1 MVSKIKS
8 MIHQFRLP
16 ELQLPEFT
24 ADEWRIVA
32 ILAVFALLLAVEGS
46 FARRERRPK
55 EYRQSYLA
63 NLGTLF
69 LNDTLLSLLSVSSLW
84 VVAEHYAG
92 FGLLSAVSDPLLKA
106 ALSFVLL
113 DLALYF
119 WHRANHSFDWL
130 WMFHK
135 VHHSDPVMNVST
147 AFRLHFVEVL
157 LTIVVKALFIVAVG
171 VDAAIVMANE
181 AIITLFVLFHH
192 ANLSFPG
199 ERWLGRLAIVPY
211 LHRVHHSVERVEHDR
226 NFGAVFSGWDRMFG
240 TLAEVTPAKIG
251 LRDVPGQN
259 FLELVKFGLV
269 PQAALPSAQTLQAK
283 IAEAAYFR
291 AEKRGFAPGYEV
303 RDWMEAEREIRG
315 F

>member
-1 MVSKIKS
+1 MVNKIKS
-8 MIHQFRLP
+8 MIHHLP
-16 ELQLPEFT
+16 VPDLALPEFT
-24 ADEWRIVA
+24 AEQWYTVA
-32 ILAVFALLLAVEGS
+32 ILAVFALLLAVEAS
-46 FARRERRPK
+46 FARKERRPRA
-55 EYRQSYLA
+55 YRQSYLA

-84 VVAEHYAG
+84 VLAERYAD
-92 FGLLSAVSDPLLKA
+92 FGLLSDLPDTLART
-106 ALSFVLL
+106 ALSFLLL
-113 DLALYF
+113 DLTLYF

-157 LTIVVKALFIVAVG
+157 MTTAVKALFIVAVG
-171 VDAAIVMANE
+171 VNAAVVLANE
-181 AIITLFVLFHH
+181 VVITLFVMFHH
-192 ANLSFPG
+192 SNLSFPG
-199 ERWLGRLAIVPY
+199 ERWLSRLAIVPY
-211 LHRVHHSVERVEHDR
+211 LHRVHHSAQRAEHDR